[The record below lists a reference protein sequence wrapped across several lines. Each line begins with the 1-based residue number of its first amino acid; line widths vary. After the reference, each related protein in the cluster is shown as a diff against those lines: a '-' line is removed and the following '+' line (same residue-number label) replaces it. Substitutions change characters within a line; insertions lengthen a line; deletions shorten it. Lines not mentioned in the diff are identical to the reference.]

1 VRIAVLGA
9 GLAGVTTAWCLAKDG
24 HEVTLV
30 EKASR
35 IADGASGANG
45 GIVSASR
52 AFPWPSPQMLKT
64 FMKALVRNDQAVRV
78 YPMRWDP
85 EFWAWGLRF
94 LRNCD
99 AASYARLLERKVRY
113 VRYSQEQ
120 LGRIAAESG
129 VAFHRK
135 RGGVMYLYRTP
146 EALAAGNRKVEPMKA
161 FGFPFRVLDKAAA
174 VCIDPGLANA
184 PIAGA
189 VFSESDESGDS
200 AMFCRELVKAC
211 EAMGAKVL
219 LGCEVK
225 GIVAGGDRVTAIETS
240 SVRIEADGAVVALG
254 LIDPHLR
261 RQLGADL
268 PIYPV
273 KGCSV
278 TLPIENADLVPRHAG
293 MDESK
298 LVAYCPMGDRLRL
311 TGGAE
316 FSGYGREYRPADSAR
331 LTALAGELFPGA
343 TDPAR
348 AGARACLRP
357 MTPESTPLFGAAR
370 YRNLW
375 FNVGLGHM
383 GWTMASGGARIT
395 ADLVAG
401 REPGLPLDG
410 LRVRAA

>member
-1 VRIAVLGA
+1 MRIAILGA
-9 GLAGVTTAWCLAKDG
+9 GLAGITTAWCLANDG
-24 HEVTLV
+24 HEVSVLERST
-30 EKASR
+30 R
-35 IADGASGANG
+35 IADEASGANG

-64 FMKALVRNDQAVRV
+64 FLKALVRNDQAVRV
-78 YPMRWDP
+78 FLARWDP

-94 LRNCD
+94 LACCSAQR
-99 AASYARLLERKVRY
+99 YAELLERKVRY

-129 VAFHRK
+129 VSFNR
-135 RGGVMYLYRTP
+135 RQGGVMYLYRTP
-146 EALAAGNRKVEPMKA
+146 EALAAGVRKVAPMKE
-161 FGFPFRVLDKAAA
+161 FGFPFRVLDAAGA
-174 VCIDPGLANA
+174 RCIDPGLANA

-200 AMFCRELVKAC
+200 AMFCRELAKAC
-211 EAMGAKVL
+211 EAMGVKISLA
-219 LGCEVK
+219 CEVK
-225 GIVAGGDRVTAIETS
+225 GIATENGRVTGIETS
-240 SVRIEADGAVVALG
+240 TGRVAVDGAVVALG
-254 LIDPHLR
+254 VINPYLK

-273 KGCSV
+273 KGYSV
-278 TLPIENADLVPRHAG
+278 TIPVADPQAAPHYAG

-316 FSGYGREYRPADSAR
+316 FAGYGTSHRPQDSRR
-331 LTALAGELFPGA
+331 LVDLAEELFPGA
-343 TDPAR
+343 VDPSR
-348 AGARACLRP
+348 AEARACRRP
-357 MTPESTPLFGAAR
+357 MTPQSTPLFGTGR
-370 YRNLW
+370 YPNLW

-395 ADLVAG
+395 ADLIAG
-401 REPGLPLDG
+401 RPTGVPLDS
-410 LRVRAA
+410 LRIAPA

>member
-1 VRIAVLGA
+1 MRIAVLGA

-24 HEVTLV
+24 HEVILL
-30 EKASR
+30 EKSAR
-35 IADGASGANG
+35 IADEASGANG

-64 FMKALVRNDQAVRV
+64 FLKALVRNDQAVRV

-94 LRNCD
+94 LACCG
-99 AASYARLLERKVRY
+99 AVSYAQLLERKVRY

-120 LGRIAAESG
+120 LGRIAEESG

-135 RGGVMYLYRTP
+135 QGGVMYLYRTP
-146 EALAAGNRKVEPMKA
+146 EALTAGIRKVAPMKD
-161 FGFPFRVLDKAAA
+161 FGFPFRVLDKAEA
-174 VCIDPGLANA
+174 VSIDPGLAKA

-200 AMFCRELVKAC
+200 AMFCRELAKRC
-211 EAMGAKVL
+211 EGLGAKIVL
-219 LGCEVK
+219 DCEVD
-225 GIVAGGDRVTAIETS
+225 GIATEGDRVTAIETATG
-240 SVRIEADGAVVALG
+240 RIAVDGAVAALG
-254 LIDPHLR
+254 VIDSRLKR
-261 RQLGADL
+261 RLGADL

-278 TLPIENADLVPRHAG
+278 TLPIANASLAPRHAG

-316 FSGYGREYRPADSAR
+316 FSGYGRVCRPEDSAR
-331 LTALAGELFPGA
+331 LIALAEELFPGA
-343 TDPAR
+343 TDPTGAQ
-348 AGARACLRP
+348 ARACLRP
-357 MTPESTPLFGAAR
+357 MTPQSTPLFGTAR

-401 REPGLPLDG
+401 RATGVPLDG
-410 LRVRAA
+410 MLVRAA